1 MQDDEIENKDKVFL
15 DIAWKT
21 YEDSFRTCEHIDAK
35 AYMLLTISALLI
47 TLNSTFI
54 LEKLSYFSLYI
65 KIGYAVDFVLLII
78 ALIFALLALITRE
91 YNCIDTPGFVEE
103 QKEKLLKEIVKT
115 LIGTLSSHQST
126 NDDINES
133 KSTFVKYGLYILSIS
148 IFISG
153 GLIVALL
160 FA

>member
-1 MQDDEIENKDKVFL
+1 MQDDKIENKDEVFL

-21 YEDSFRTCEHIDAK
+21 YDDSFRTCEHIDAK

-47 TLNSTFI
+47 TFNSTFI
-54 LEKLSYFSLYI
+54 LEKLSYFSLFI

-78 ALIFALLALITRE
+78 ALIFALFALVSRE
-91 YNCIDTPGFVEE
+91 YNCIDTLGFVKE
-103 QKEKLLKEIVKT
+103 QKEKSLKEIIKT

-126 NDDINES
+126 NDNINES
-133 KSTFVKYGLYILSIS
+133 KSKFVKYGLCILSIS
-148 IFISG
+148 IFLSG
-153 GLIVALL
+153 GLIVVVL